1 MGGPVSETGSH
12 GTWGGQRNAIEE
24 DESEEYREDDTEEG
38 GGMDPGG
45 RNEDDDG
52 KEIEE
57 ENADEYNEDAVMGE
71 VRRQEGDNFARKYH
85 GKKVKDG
92 MKEGGRDGLMNRIKR
107 VRSDCVSN
115 STQGGKLA
123 VPNSWIMSGAVNTD
137 GSIRRNSLPSNSPFS
152 SHTQTQS
159 CSLEDRENIRNQSSS
174 PYHPTHPSSSSSFS
188 SSSASPSSSSS
199 LSYEQQQ
206 HMSLQQLH
214 AHAHH
219 AQGTLSQFFT
229 PMSNIAS
236 CQTIP
241 HPNTQSPAVPLSPC
255 SSIDSQRMKTMSGKV
270 KILFCLLIFHVPRDA

>member
-45 RNEDDDG
+45 RNEDNDG

-71 VRRQEGDNFARKYH
+71 VRRQEGDHFARKYH
-85 GKKVKDG
+85 GKNKVKDG

-270 KILFCLLIFHVPRDA
+270 KILFVF